1 MIAFLPLALRF
12 GPYLLA
18 AVIGASAA
26 YPLGK
31 SIGHRSGVSDGR
43 AALTL
48 ELAEQAADRVRK
60 ANEAESHLRDCQ
72 PQPACRLQH
81 DPNRRD

>member
-1 MIAFLPLALRF
+1 MMALFPLALRF
-12 GPYLLA
+12 APYVIAA
-18 AVIGASAA
+18 AVGFGAG

-48 ELAEQAADRVRK
+48 ELAEQAAERVRK